1 MHHATVQIGLGHCG
15 EQTYLFLKL
24 KLDFFAKF
32 VSEFLEVWRLGLCG
46 NIVCCLCHA
55 SPDGSLE
62 FVVFLHFAGDDA
74 ELSIADTLILQGFG
88 DQLIDRVPFSVLDD
102 SPTESEPSPTADLCT
117 MEWLRLYFLATCL

>member
-1 MHHATVQIGLGHCG
+1 M
-15 EQTYLFLKL
+15 KL

-55 SPDGSLE
+55 SPYFSLE

-88 DQLIDRVPFSVLDD
+88 DQLIDKVPFGNGQCI
-102 SPTESEPSPTADLCT
+102 DL
-117 MEWLRLYFLATCL
+117 LVFSHFPV